1 MHEVHLLN
9 YLDYIYCRRVFPNQ
23 LRYVIGRQCNKNNG
37 IHSIKYAG
45 WTNPSLPRGGISTS
59 YAILIL
65 RNNWKFKYILM
76 FGKIKINKPGICK
89 YTIKTM
95 KRLFSIMSNWKK
107 KNTRL
112 TQPIR
117 FSRVERWVE
126 KACIWFHR
134 KICQPPLYS
143 SPRCEHGRS
152 TYAIHIGYLR
162 VVSVNTSCRHMFVIS
177 TQGKGWIQCQTY
189 HDGLVITRKYV
200 DASPLH
206 PANTQRNKHVIIPS
220 IQICLF
226 NSLTWHDAGSS

>member
-65 RNNWKFKYILM
+65 RNNWKIKKYILM

-95 KRLFSIMSNWKK
+95 KRLFSVKLKK

-126 KACIWFHR
+126 KACIWFHGV
-134 KICQPPLYS
+134 KPENMWPS
-143 SPRCEHGRS
+143 SVLLSNVWKR
-152 TYAIHIGYLR
+152 ALYLR
-162 VVSVNTSCRHMFVIS
+162 HSYRVSESSFCQHQLS
-177 TQGKGWIQCQTY
+177 T
-189 HDGLVITRKYV
+189 HV
-200 DASPLH
+200 
-206 PANTQRNKHVIIPS
+206 RN
-220 IQICLF
+220 
-226 NSLTWHDAGSS
+226 